1 VIPVI
6 VVAVVLVDLVVD
18 MVLVRWW
25 IRKLRNEAVN
35 ALREAVGGEKV
46 FHVEDCN
53 FFGRQSRG
61 YAQVRGNGLLALTD
75 RGIHF
80 RMFLPRRYLFIPLED
95 VGSVSVAGSFLGKS
109 RGRKILRVDFRTSGG
124 GDDACGWLVPSPG
137 WWVEALRSLS
147 AGKEPPPT
155 PWKEKMGDV
164 TTNNPASHGS
174 LWLLESRAS
183 CKVKIF

>member
-1 VIPVI
+1 MIPVI

-18 MVLVRWW
+18 MVLVRRW

-80 RMFLPRRYLFIPLED
+80 RMFLPRRYLFILLGD
-95 VGSVSVAGSFLGKS
+95 VGSVSVGGSFLRKS
-109 RGRKILRVDFRTSGG
+109 QGRKILRVDFRTPGG
-124 GDDACGWLVPSPG
+124 SEDACGWLVSSPE
-137 WWVEALRSLS
+137 WWIEALRFLS
-147 AGKEPPPT
+147 AGKEPPPA
-155 PWKEKMGDV
+155 PWKAKNERCITDNSVADG
-164 TTNNPASHGS
+164 
-174 LWLLESRAS
+174 
-183 CKVKIF
+183 